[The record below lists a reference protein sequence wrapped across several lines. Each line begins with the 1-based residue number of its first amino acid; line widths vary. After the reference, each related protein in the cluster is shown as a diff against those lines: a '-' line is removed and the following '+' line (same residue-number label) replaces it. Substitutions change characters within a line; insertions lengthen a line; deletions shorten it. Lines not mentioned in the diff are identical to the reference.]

1 MRFAIVDTTLTTP
14 PTGGCQTFLEHL
26 APALES
32 RGHQVTVLTEPGDEP
47 GVADRLVS
55 VGIRVLDDVWPR
67 RFLPEAR
74 ALRLADWCKRE
85 RIEAFV
91 ISVSRDVG
99 WLALPHLDHVTRTA
113 AVIQSDGPAFY
124 GPLTHYGVFVD
135 HAIGVSL
142 EIFRRILG
150 CLWNAR
156 ESHAPNSLRR
166 RAPLRG
172 GVGGTAQGPPRAAP
186 S

>member
-26 APALES
+26 APALQS
-32 RGHQVTVLTEPGDEP
+32 RGHEVTVLTEPGDEP

-55 VGIRVLDDVWPR
+55 AGIRVLDDVWPR
-67 RFLPEAR
+67 RFLPEER
-74 ALRLADWCKRE
+74 ALRLADWCNRE
-85 RIEAFV
+85 RIDAYV

-99 WLALPHLDHVTRTA
+99 WLALPHLDHVVRTA
-113 AVIQSDGPAFY
+113 AVVQSDGPAFY
-124 GPLTHYGVFVD
+124 GPLAHYGVFVD
-135 HAIGVSL
+135 HAIGVSR
-142 EIFRRILG
+142 ETCRKISRS
-150 CLWNAR
+150 LWSAR

-166 RAPLRG
+166 RAALGG
-172 GVGGTAQGPPRAAP
+172 GVGGTAQGPPRPAP